1 MKWVKTIGRVFSWL
15 LLALALMAAGAEA
28 LASLQAGAWEPISFG
43 QIWYDLH
50 KESLAL
56 AQPAVQRYLH
66 PVIWDYLLVSILL
79 WPAWLL
85 PLILGLVLML
95 LCRKRRKK
103 QTFT

>member
-1 MKWVKTIGRVFSWL
+1 MKWVKIIGGVLGWL
-15 LLALALMAAGAEA
+15 LLALALMAGGAEG

-103 QTFT
+103 RTFT

>member
-1 MKWVKTIGRVFSWL
+1 MKWVKTIGRVLSWL
-15 LLALALMAAGAEA
+15 LLALAFMGVGAEA
-28 LASLQAGAWEPISFG
+28 LASLQAGTWETISFG
-43 QIWYDLH
+43 QIWYDIH

-103 QTFT
+103 RTFT

>member
-1 MKWVKTIGRVFSWL
+1 MKWVKTIGRVLSC
-15 LLALALMAAGAEA
+15 LALALAFMAAGAEA
-28 LASLQAGAWEPISFG
+28 LASLQLGAWEPISFG
-43 QIWYDLH
+43 QIWYDIH

-66 PVIWDYLLVSILL
+66 PVIWDSLFVSILL

-85 PLILGLVLML
+85 PLFLGLVLML

-103 QTFT
+103 RTFT